1 MNLLKNIKTIKMEK
15 SIILISGYA
24 GSGKDKAADYL
35 VKHKNF
41 VKLSFAEELKVIV
54 AKKYNIDHALT
65 LSQIGKKTLDAGSGL
80 TIRQLLIKEALMLRS
95 ENPDIFAQQLLQ
107 KVKLYTNNV
116 VISDFRY
123 INEFEYLSK
132 FLPVLKT
139 LRIDRFSSSS
149 VDSNSETELDNFK
162 FDYKISNRTSISNL
176 YDEIEKIY
184 TILQAKR
191 SDEVGLRSQAR
202 SAKKNG
208 VASSQ
213 SEQKKLIFLILYH

>member
-1 MNLLKNIKTIKMEK
+1 MEHRI
-15 SIILISGYA
+15 IILISGYA
-24 GSGKDKAADYL
+24 GSGKDMAADYL

-41 VKLSFAEELKVIV
+41 VKLSFAEELKLIV

-95 ENPDIFAQQLLQ
+95 ENPDIFAHQLLQ
-107 KVKLYTNNV
+107 KVKLYTNNI

-191 SDEVGLRSQAR
+191 SDEVGLRSQAKR
-202 SAKKNG
+202 
-208 VASSQ
+208 
-213 SEQKKLIFLILYH
+213 SEQKMA